1 MTEPK
6 GGTKIAPNGE
16 TTTQPTNKL
25 AGRLAGRV
33 ALITGASRG
42 IGAAVAKHFAA
53 EGAHVILTARTTG
66 GLEEIDDA
74 IRVDAAK
81 GGGGQAT
88 LVPMDLLEVEK
99 IDQLGV
105 AIAQRFGRLDILVGN
120 AGRLGS
126 LTPMSHIDPPMWER
140 TIGVNLTANWRLIRI
155 MEPLLKLSPAGRA
168 IFVTSGAAHG
178 SHPYWGAYAVSKAAL
193 EAMAKTWA
201 GELNKTN
208 VRVNLLDP
216 GAVRTRLRAEA
227 YPGEEPMALKPP
239 EAVTETFVR
248 LAMAS
253 ETRHGEIVS
262 AG

>member
-1 MTEPK
+1 MTELAGTEPA
-6 GGTKIAPNGE
+6 GGTDPAP
-16 TTTQPTNKL
+16 
-25 AGRLAGRV
+25 AGRLAGRI

-42 IGAAVAKHFAA
+42 IGAAVAKRFAA
-53 EGAHVILTARTTG
+53 EGAHVIVTARTTG

-74 IRVDAAK
+74 IRAK
-81 GGGGQAT
+81 GGQAT
-88 LVPMDLLEVEK
+88 LVPLDLLDGEK

-105 AIAQRFGRLDILVGN
+105 AIAQRFGRLDVLVGN

-155 MEPLLKLSPAGRA
+155 LEPLLKRSPAGRA
-168 IFVTSGAAHG
+168 IFVTSGAADG
-178 SHPYWGAYAVSKAAL
+178 AHPYWGAYAVSKAGL
-193 EAMAKTWA
+193 EAMVKTWA

-216 GAVRTRLRAEA
+216 GATRTRLRAEA
-227 YPGEEPMALKPP
+227 YPGEDPLKLKSP
-239 EAVTETFVR
+239 EDVTEAFVQ

-253 ETRHGEIVS
+253 ETRHGEIVG
-262 AG
+262 AGIGMAQFGRY